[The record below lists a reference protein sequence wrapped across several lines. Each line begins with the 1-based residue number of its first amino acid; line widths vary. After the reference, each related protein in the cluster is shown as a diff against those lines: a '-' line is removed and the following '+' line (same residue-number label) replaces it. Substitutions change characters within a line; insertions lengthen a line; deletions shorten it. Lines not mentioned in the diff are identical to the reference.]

1 DNVSGLTTWLSD
13 AICRLST
20 GGGFSVR
27 ELYSDTEEAIF
38 DVKRPL
44 ILNGIEDVGLRSDF
58 ADRTIIINLPA
69 ISGNDRLDEK
79 ALDKQFNQLHTRMLG
94 GLCNAVSMA
103 LKNIDTVKLDSLPRM
118 ADFALWITASEPA
131 LNYNNL
137 VGLYLDNRKQQNE
150 LVLGASVVGS
160 AIIDFMATRVT
171 WTGTMKQ
178 LLDEVDTLV
187 SKDKR
192 GQSYPKDAIRLS
204 GKLRRDAPS
213 LRQHGIEIIFEGH
226 SKKGSIIRIENTDR
240 DR

>member
-20 GGGFSVR
+20 GGGFSIR
-27 ELYSDTEEAIF
+27 ELYSNDEEAIF

-69 ISGNDRLDEK
+69 ITGTTRLDEK
-79 ALDKQFNQLHTRMLG
+79 ALDKQFNQLHPSILG

-118 ADFALWITASEPA
+118 ADFALWITASEEA
-131 LNYNNL
+131 LNCKNL

-160 AIIDFMATRVT
+160 AIIDLMATRST
-171 WTGTMKQ
+171 WAGTMKQ
-178 LLDEVDTLV
+178 LLDEIDNLV
-187 SKDKR
+187 AKDKR
-192 GQSYPKDAIRLS
+192 GKSYPTDATRLA
-204 GKLRRDAPS
+204 GKLRRDAPQ
-213 LRQHGIEIIFEGH
+213 LRQYGIEIVSKGH
-226 SKKGSIIRIENTDR
+226 TKKGSLIEIVKSDN
-240 DR
+240 